1 MAKIPA
7 VLFVCLGNICRSPLA
22 EAAFRAAAQAAG
34 LEAEADSAGTGGW
47 HAGQAPDKRARDE
60 ARRHGIDISAY
71 RARQITPRDFT
82 RFTHVFALDGQNLAD
97 LRKLRPADA
106 SAHLGLLMDLV
117 PGSRWPTPIMAGRR
131 ILRAPGARSAAPP
144 RRWWRN
150 FSRQIDRILS
160 HLRDKSG
167 CRGGVCAIGAAA

>member
-117 PGSRWPTPIMAGRR
+117 PGCKGQPVADPYYGGPEDFARTWGEVSR
-131 ILRAPGARSAAPP
+131 AAEALVAQLQQA
-144 RRWWRN
+144 N
-150 FSRQIDRILS
+150 
-160 HLRDKSG
+160 
-167 CRGGVCAIGAAA
+167 